1 LASKSLRSRLNAMLQ
16 GTGDQQ
22 KIGQVIDIFLIVLI
36 TAAVLAVV
44 LETVSSLAQEYAVA
58 FQRFEIF
65 SVIIFSVEYL
75 ARLWTCVE
83 RTDEQYSHP
92 IKGRLRYMFS
102 PMALIDL
109 VAILPFYLSFFISL
123 DLRFIRVFRLLRLL
137 KLTRYSAAL
146 SLVWSVFY
154 TERRPLGAAGMVMAV
169 LLVFA
174 SSFVYLAERN
184 AQPEA
189 FGSIP
194 AAMWWGV
201 ATLTTVGY
209 GDVTPITPLG
219 KFLGAIVTI
228 LGVGMFAM
236 PAGILASGFAQALRS
251 RDFVISWSMVAS
263 VPIFSRLDA
272 ARIGEIVELL
282 RPQLAVPGEIII
294 HKDAP
299 ADCMYF
305 ISSGEVSVEMPDGQI
320 SLHAGDFF
328 GELALID
335 HSSRTATV
343 VASTTCQLLLLEEA
357 ELENLVALDEDL
369 AAAIHH
375 IADARR
381 NNLNSDQTPPAD
393 SA

>member
-1 LASKSLRSRLNAMLQ
+1 MTTKGIRIRLNAILQ
-16 GTGDQQ
+16 GTGDQ
-22 KIGQVIDIFLIVLI
+22 KKTARTVDVFLVVLI
-36 TAAVLAVV
+36 TAAVLAVI
-44 LETVSSLAQEYAVA
+44 LETVASLAQEYAEA
-58 FQRFEIF
+58 FWYFEIF
-65 SVIIFSVEYL
+65 SVIIFTVEYL
-75 ARLWTCVE
+75 ARLWTCID
-83 RTDEQYSHP
+83 RTDEPYSHP
-92 IKGRLRYMFS
+92 ITGRLRYIFS

-109 VAILPFYLSFFISL
+109 VAILPFYLAFFVTL
-123 DLRFIRVFRLLRLL
+123 DLRFVRVFRLLRLL

-146 SLVWSVFY
+146 TLVGSVFY
-154 TERRPLGAAGMVMAV
+154 TERRPLGAAGIVMAV

-174 SSFVYLAERN
+174 SSFVYLAERS

-194 AAMWWGV
+194 AAMWWGM

-263 VPIFSRLDA
+263 VPIFSRLEA
-272 ARIGEIVELL
+272 NRIAEIVELL
-282 RPQLAVPGEIII
+282 QPQLAVPGEIII
-294 HKDAP
+294 HKEAP

-305 ISSGEVSVEMPDGQI
+305 ISSGEVTVDMPGHPI
-320 SLHAGDFF
+320 TLHAGDFF

-335 HSSRTATV
+335 HSKRTATV
-343 VASTTCQLLLLEEA
+343 VASTTCQLLLLA
-357 ELENLVALDEDL
+357 ESDLEQLISLDQDL
-369 AAAIHH
+369 ADAIHH
-375 IADARR
+375 TADERR
-381 NNLNSDQTPPAD
+381 TNLDGEA
-393 SA
+393 

>member
-1 LASKSLRSRLNAMLQ
+1 MARKSLRKRLNSVLE
-16 GTGDQQ
+16 GTGPQHKVGWVLDM
-22 KIGQVIDIFLIVLI
+22 FLVVLI
-36 TAAVLAVV
+36 TATVVAVV
-44 LETVSSLAQEYAVA
+44 LETVASLAQDYAIP
-58 FQRFEIF
+58 FQYFEIF
-65 SVIIFSVEYL
+65 SVIIFSVEYIV
-75 ARLWTCVE
+75 RVWTCVE
-83 RTDEQYSHP
+83 RTDRNYGRP
-92 IKGRLRYMFS
+92 IVGRLRYIFS

-109 VAILPFYLSFFISL
+109 IAIAPFYLAFFIGL

-146 SLVWSVFY
+146 TLVGSVFY
-154 TERRPLGAAGMVMAV
+154 TERRPLGAAAIVMAV

-174 SSFVYLAERN
+174 SSFVYLAERA

-194 AAMWWGV
+194 AAMWWGM

-219 KFLGAIVTI
+219 KVLGAFVTL

-236 PAGILASGFAQALRS
+236 PAGILASGFAQALRG
-251 RDFVISWSMVAS
+251 RDFVITWSMVAS

-272 ARIGEIVELL
+272 KRIAEIAELL
-282 RPQLAVPGEIII
+282 RPQIAVPGEIII

-305 ISSGEVSVEMPDGQI
+305 ISSGEVTVDLPGRPVIM
-320 SLHAGDFF
+320 HAGDFF

-335 HSSRTATV
+335 HGKRTATV
-343 VASTTCQLLLLEEA
+343 IATTTCQLLLLEEVD
-357 ELENLVALDEDL
+357 LEKLVSVDADLDE
-369 AAAIHH
+369 AIHR
-375 IADARR
+375 IADERR
-381 NNLNSDQTPPAD
+381 SQADQVATPPEP
-393 SA
+393 